1 MNVSVRSGPAWR
13 HLTAFLDR
21 YARGIVGWSMR
32 KTLHTE
38 IDLEGLSKAVERRQ
52 PELPVAAPCTI
63 NPPPPTGLTIS
74 GPIHAV

>member
-1 MNVSVRSGPAWR
+1 MSVSVRSGPGLR
-13 HLTAFLDR
+13 NLTAFLDR

-32 KTLHTE
+32 ETLHTE
-38 IDLEGLSKAVERRQ
+38 IALDGLSNAVERRQ